1 MRVCIACRISDWGEG
16 GITLWKKKELSE
28 GSCVINVF
36 GSYIEINMYK
46 VTVISLMQCKK
57 VLMKCDLFHEMKEH
71 SHDFKTVVMLQ
82 NCMGL
87 IKDEPDSDS
96 ETYETNLEDGT
107 EGGNITDEDADIK
120 IEESDIKIEDS
131 DIKIEESDIKIEESD
146 IKIEEAEDIKEENPE
161 VITIPPIKPE
171 PEVSVW
177 GLCIRQQCF
186 LLPRQFTA
194 TKREIMKI
202 HFNYPYVC
210 TVHFVQFI
218 IQTNHCPT
226 CILTIN
232 FCIVTL
238 QVL

>member
-1 MRVCIACRISDWGEG
+1 
-16 GITLWKKKELSE
+16 
-28 GSCVINVF
+28 
-36 GSYIEINMYK
+36 
-46 VTVISLMQCKK
+46 
-57 VLMKCDLFHEMKEH
+57 MKEH
-71 SHDFKTVVMLQ
+71 SHDFKIVVMLQ

-87 IKDEPDSDS
+87 IKDEPDSGS
-96 ETYETNLEDGT
+96 EAYETNLEDGT
-107 EGGNITDEDADIK
+107 EEDNITDEDADLK
-120 IEESDIKIEDS
+120 IEES
-131 DIKIEESDIKIEESD
+131 
-146 IKIEEAEDIKEENPE
+146 EDIKEENPE
-161 VITIPPIKPE
+161 AITVPPIKPE

-186 LLPRQFTA
+186 LLPRQFTT

-218 IQTNHCPT
+218 IQTNHCTT
-226 CILTIN
+226 CILTIL

>member
-1 MRVCIACRISDWGEG
+1 
-16 GITLWKKKELSE
+16 
-28 GSCVINVF
+28 
-36 GSYIEINMYK
+36 MYK

-107 EGGNITDEDADIK
+107 EGGNITDEDADL
-120 IEESDIKIEDS
+120 
-131 DIKIEESDIKIEESD
+131 KIEESD
-146 IKIEEAEDIKEENPE
+146 IKIEEAEIKVEDSEDIKEENPE
-161 VITIPPIKPE
+161 VMTIPPLKPE

-177 GLCIRQQCF
+177 GFCIRQQCF
-186 LLPRQFTA
+186 LLPKPFTA

-210 TVHFVQFI
+210 TSDWLRAGRSGDGIRVGARFSASVQTSPGAHLASCTMGTGSLPGVKSGQGDTDPSPPSSAI
-218 IQTNHCPT
+218 GHERVELYLYSPYG
-226 CILTIN
+226 LYG
-232 FCIVTL
+232 L
-238 QVL
+238 

>member
-1 MRVCIACRISDWGEG
+1 M
-16 GITLWKKKELSE
+16 
-28 GSCVINVF
+28 N
-36 GSYIEINMYK
+36 NYK
-46 VTVISLMQCKK
+46 VTVISLMRCKMFVMK
-57 VLMKCDLFHEMKEH
+57 FVLCHVMKEH
-71 SHDFKTVVMLQ
+71 GHDFKSVLMLQ
-82 NCMGL
+82 SSICL
-87 IKDEPDSDS
+87 IKKEPDSDS
-96 ETYETNLEDGT
+96 RACVTTFDIGSEE
-107 EGGNITDEDADIK
+107 GNIKFELSNIK
-120 IEESDIKIEDS
+120 FEESL
-131 DIKIEESDIKIEESD
+131 
-146 IKIEEAEDIKEENPE
+146 DIKEENPE
-161 VITIPPIKPE
+161 AITIPPIKPE

-186 LLPRQFTA
+186 LLPRPFTA

-218 IQTNHCPT
+218 IQTNHCTT

>member
-1 MRVCIACRISDWGEG
+1 
-16 GITLWKKKELSE
+16 LSE
-28 GSCVINVF
+28 GSCVVNVF

-46 VTVISLMQCKK
+46 VAVISLMRCKK

-71 SHDFKTVVMLQ
+71 SHDFKIVVVLQ

-87 IKDEPDSDS
+87 IKDEPDSGS
-96 ETYETNLEDGT
+96 EAYETNLEDGS
-107 EGGNITDEDADIK
+107 EEGNITDEDANIK
-120 IEESDIKIEDS
+120 IEETEIKV
-131 DIKIEESDIKIEESD
+131 EES
-146 IKIEEAEDIKEENPE
+146 EDIKEENPE
-161 VITIPPIKPE
+161 AITIPPIKPE

-186 LLPRQFTA
+186 LLPRPFTA

-218 IQTNHCPT
+218 IQTNHCTT